1 MSTSEITRLMMSKK
15 CQQVRSMHHLIG
27 VQVHVTAQMSQASQN
42 INIWTQNLDNHYTI
56 SRIMCTRTNI
66 LSKIFFVLNK
76 KQRYQQVLPIKM
88 GQSQKKIMH
97 PIQASIKTLTYMS
110 HLTRTTG
117 VTIMDVSPQ
126 TATQPIMHAPQN
138 AEEY

>member
-27 VQVHVTAQMSQASQN
+27 VQVHVTAQMSQTSQN

-56 SRIMCTRTNI
+56 SRIMCNKTNI
-66 LSKIFFVLNK
+66 LSKIIFVLNK
-76 KQRYQQVLPIKM
+76 KKDTTSPAHQNGI
-88 GQSQKKIMH
+88 SHKKIMH

-117 VTIMDVSPQ
+117 VTIMHVSPQ
-126 TATQPIMHAPQN
+126 TATQPIVHAPQN